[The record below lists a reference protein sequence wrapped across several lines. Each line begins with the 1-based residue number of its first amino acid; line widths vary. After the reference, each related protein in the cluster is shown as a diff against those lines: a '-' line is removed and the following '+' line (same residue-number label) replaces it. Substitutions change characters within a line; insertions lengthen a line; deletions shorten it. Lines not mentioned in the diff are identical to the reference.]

1 MAIVRHEQQQWY
13 VYIRV
18 FAIGMVS
25 RAKRD
30 IQVSQRT
37 DEPAWHLVARRATDL
52 SSKTQRV
59 K

>member
-30 IQVSQRT
+30 I
-37 DEPAWHLVARRATDL
+37 
-52 SSKTQRV
+52 
-59 K
+59 